1 MQLCGEV
8 TSPRLQPRG
17 KFHVSMEDGLKAL
30 VERRGKAGSF
40 LDLHILCLRPGRCT
54 GASGEQMDKGTLQK
68 LLAVILIPASFL
80 TRVGIVLR
88 QKCTSCQLSVDVI
101 PAHWSSCNSGEG
113 ENGAHPNLCHS
124 IGPFQL

>member
-40 LDLHILCLRPGRCT
+40 FGFAYTLPETWEVHRGQWGTDGQRHPPEASSSDLDP
-54 GASGEQMDKGTLQK
+54 
-68 LLAVILIPASFL
+68 SF
-80 TRVGIVLR
+80 IF
-88 QKCTSCQLSVDVI
+88 
-101 PAHWSSCNSGEG
+101 NEG
-113 ENGAHPNLCHS
+113 GHCA
-124 IGPFQL
+124 